1 MPPEFLNDI
10 SHAFN
15 RRIGK
20 YHDTAQ
26 GVLWKNA
33 DGQLLRFELLAGIL
47 DDAPTPGTAS
57 GAVSVNDLG
66 CGYGALLDFLGT
78 LPGMPDFDYAGYDIA
93 ENMIATAR
101 ARDTK
106 GLGKFSVAQVPNRIA
121 DYSFVSGTYNLKI
134 GVEDDLWRDFVR
146 NSLAELWSRTDVA
159 MAFNML
165 DARAPKHL
173 DGLYYGDADDL
184 MDFARSLS
192 PNVTLIDD
200 YPLDE
205 GTIYLRR

>member
-1 MPPEFLNDI
+1 
-10 SHAFN
+10 
-15 RRIGK
+15 
-20 YHDTAQ
+20 
-26 GVLWKNA
+26 
-33 DGQLLRFELLAGIL
+33 
-47 DDAPTPGTAS
+47 
-57 GAVSVNDLG
+57 
-66 CGYGALLDFLGT
+66 
-78 LPGMPDFDYAGYDIA
+78 
-93 ENMIATAR
+93 
-101 ARDTK
+101 
-106 GLGKFSVAQVPNRIA
+106 
-121 DYSFVSGTYNLKI
+121 LKI

-205 GTIYLRR
+205 WTIYLRR